1 MISNGLFLSSPAA
14 QTRRR
19 IDQLV
24 TKKLKEKVKM
34 TSQHIKETLTYLD
47 PCGMEATDDIIDS
60 LVGEQL
66 DKVGNLLKR
75 ARVQKKKMINGG
87 KERGALGSR
96 DNPFILGT
104 ACSGT
109 DAPAL
114 ALMLVQEQLEKRG
127 MGNLFKHDHGEYI
140 SIILHTISTCNISSF
155 D

>member
-1 MISNGLFLSSPAA
+1 MD
-14 QTRRR
+14 R
-19 IDQLV
+19 LV
-24 TKKLKEKVKM
+24 KKKLQANVKM
-34 TSQHIKETLTYLD
+34 TSKQIKDTLTYLD

-66 DKVGNLLKR
+66 DKIGNLLKR
-75 ARVQKKKMINGG
+75 AMTPEDVAKAQKEKIINGG

-127 MGNLFKHDHGEYI
+127 MGDLFKHDHGKYTSITCIPFQLVI
-140 SIILHTISTCNISSF
+140 SHL
-155 D
+155 

>member
-1 MISNGLFLSSPAA
+1 
-14 QTRRR
+14 
-19 IDQLV
+19 
-24 TKKLKEKVKM
+24 M
-34 TSQHIKETLTYLD
+34 TSKQIKDTLTYLD

-66 DKVGNLLKR
+66 DKIGNLLKR
-75 ARVQKKKMINGG
+75 ALTSEEAQKEKMINGG

-127 MGNLFKHDHGEYI
+127 MGDLFKHDHGKYTSITCIPFRLVI
-140 SIILHTISTCNISSF
+140 SHL
-155 D
+155 

>member
-1 MISNGLFLSSPAA
+1 
-14 QTRRR
+14 
-19 IDQLV
+19 
-24 TKKLKEKVKM
+24 M
-34 TSQHIKETLTYLD
+34 TSKQIKETLTYLD

-60 LVGEQL
+60 LVGDQL
-66 DKVGNLLKR
+66 DKIGNLLKR
-75 ARVQKKKMINGG
+75 ALTHEDVEMLNSTAKAQKEKMINGG

-127 MGNLFKHDHGEYI
+127 MGDLFKHDHGKYI
-140 SIILHTISTCNISSF
+140 SIILHTTSTCNISSF